1 MQTPKPRKWT
11 LLVLLL
17 LSVSFVAAPSSPVQ
31 ATMALAQPTA
41 DDEVPPHPLL
51 SNVNVR
57 RALAY
62 CTDRDALIRSVYPTL
77 TPAERQALIMDTF
90 LPKDHWLYSA
100 PPAEFQYPF
109 DAGQG
114 RALLDQAG
122 WTLAPGATYRTNAAG
137 YELAVGLT
145 TTNAGFRQTWAAALE
160 QQWRTHCG
168 IRLLRNHIS
177 ANVFFGDGP
186 GSLTRRDFET
196 SAFAWVGQTFPGGL
210 TLYGCDFI
218 PTAENGWFGQ
228 NTMGWCNPVADAALK
243 RGQNAL
249 ERAVMQTEYAAAQTE
264 FARDMVSLPLFQ
276 RVESVGVRKAL
287 QNYQPSATE
296 YDTWNI
302 DLWTLPGAA
311 TLVIRSEEPANL
323 YRFNFTGAFARLE
336 WLLFGKALSQVDYDY
351 QPSLITQIPTL
362 ESGLAHS
369 NDVTVNA
376 GDAVVDSQGDAVT
389 LAPGVTIRRADGQEV
404 VYAGGPVQMK
414 QLVVPYAFQ
423 PAIRW
428 SDGQALKRADI
439 DLAYQHDCDPA
450 AQSYI
455 LATCAAMANVLTA
468 NTAYTITYKPGY
480 QSGSYFSPPFLF
492 YPSHQVITTPGSHQ
506 GKTLAQVPAAD
517 WFDLPE
523 IMEQPLGVGPYR
535 LKSWQKGQEMV
546 FEKNP
551 HYWRG
556 AGTLAFDEVRI
567 KVNLPFDE
575 ALQQLESGALHV
587 LPGAQTTNSPDVQI
601 VVVSSATWEH
611 LDMNLDLYRQSVA
624 KFVPATG
631 GSVTTAVGISL
642 TVPAG
647 ALDAGATMVIND
659 IAAPTQP
666 VSAARAAVRAFT
678 LQALD
683 QSGQPVTQFNTPVTL
698 LLEYTDAEL
707 AERGISE
714 DTLNVAWWDGA
725 AWVNLLPCA
734 GCGVDTVNNRVTVL
748 VGHFSEFSLTGSA
761 QIFLPTVT
769 RN

>member
-1 MQTPKPRKWT
+1 M
-11 LLVLLL
+11 
-17 LSVSFVAAPSSPVQ
+17 
-31 ATMALAQPTA
+31 
-41 DDEVPPHPLL
+41 
-51 SNVNVR
+51 R

-90 LPKDHWLYSA
+90 LPNTHWLYSA

-109 DAGQG
+109 DAVQG
-114 RALLDQAG
+114 RALLEQEG
-122 WTLAPGATYRTNAAG
+122 WALAPGATYRTNAQG
-137 YELAVGLT
+137 YELAVSLT
-145 TTNAGFRQTWAAALE
+145 TSAGFRQTWAAVLE
-160 QQWRTHCG
+160 QQWRTNCG

-177 ANVFFGDGP
+177 SSVLFGDGP

-228 NTMGWCNPVADAALK
+228 NTMGWCNPTADAALK

-249 ERAVMQTEYAAAQTE
+249 ERAVMQTEYATAQTE

-276 RVESVGVRKAL
+276 RVESYGVRKAL

-296 YDTWNI
+296 WDTWNI
-302 DLWTLPGAA
+302 DTWTLPGVA
-311 TLVIRSEEPANL
+311 TLVIRSDEPDDL
-323 YRFNFTGAFARLE
+323 YRFNNSGAFARLE

-351 QPSLITQIPTL
+351 QPSLMTQIPTL
-362 ESGLAHS
+362 ESGLARS

-376 GDAVVDSQGDAVT
+376 GDAVVDIQGDAVT

-414 QLVVPYAFQ
+414 QLIVPYAFQ
-423 PAIRW
+423 PATRW
-428 SDGQALKRADI
+428 SDGQPLKKADI
-439 DLAYQHDCDPA
+439 DLAYQHDCDAA
-450 AQSYI
+450 AQSYM
-455 LATCAAMANVLTA
+455 LSTCAAIANVLTA
-468 NTAYTITYKPGY
+468 YTAYTVTYKPGY
-480 QSGSYFSPPFLF
+480 QNGSYFSPPFLF
-492 YPSHQVITTPGSHQ
+492 YPSHQVITTPGAHQ

-523 IMEQPLGVGPYR
+523 IMERPLGVGPYR

-587 LPGAQTTNSPDVQI
+587 MQFAQTTNSPDVQI

-624 KFVPATG
+624 KYVPATG
-631 GSVTTAVGISL
+631 GSVTTDVGISL
-642 TVPAG
+642 TVPVG
-647 ALDAGATMVIND
+647 ALSTGVTMVIAD
-659 IAAPTQP
+659 VATPSQPFADVQAP
-666 VSAARAAVRAFT
+666 VRVVT
-678 LQALD
+678 LRALD
-683 QSGQPVTQFNTPVTL
+683 QSGAEVKTFSQPLTL
-698 LLEYTDAEL
+698 VIEYTDAEL
-707 AERGISE
+707 AERGLSE
-714 DTLNVAWWDGA
+714 DTLNIAWWNDS

-734 GCGVDTVNNRVTVL
+734 GCSVDKVNNRVIVL
-748 VGHFSEFSLTGSA
+748 VDHFSEFSLTGSA
-761 QIFLPTVT
+761 RLFLPTVT

>member
-1 MQTPKPRKWT
+1 MRTKQ
-11 LLVLLL
+11 LLRWALLMSLLL
-17 LSVSFVAAPSSPVQ
+17 CVSIMAAPSSPAQ
-31 ATMALAQPTA
+31 AATVLAQPNA
-41 DDEVPPHPLL
+41 GDNVPPHPLL

-77 TPAERQALIMDTF
+77 TLAERQALLMDTF
-90 LPKDHWLYSA
+90 IPKDHWLYSA

-137 YELAVGLT
+137 YELAVSLT
-145 TTNAGFRQTWAAALE
+145 TTSAGFRQTWAAALE
-160 QQWRTHCG
+160 QQWRTNCG

-177 ANVFFGDGP
+177 SSVLFGDGP

-228 NTMGWCNPVADAALK
+228 NTMGWCNSIADAALK
-243 RGQNAL
+243 RGQNTL
-249 ERAVMQTEYAAAQTE
+249 DRAVMQTEYATAQTE

-296 YDTWNI
+296 WDTWNI
-302 DLWTLPGAA
+302 DTWTLPGVT
-311 TLVIRSEEPANL
+311 TLAIRSDEPANL
-323 YRFNFTGAFARLE
+323 YRFNNSGAFGRLE

-351 QPSLITQIPTL
+351 QPALMAQIPTL
-362 ESGLAHS
+362 ESGLARS

-414 QLVVPYAFQ
+414 QMVVPYAFQ

-428 SDGQALKRADI
+428 SDGQSLKRADI

-455 LATCAAMANVLTA
+455 LSTCAAIANVLTA
-468 NTAYTITYKPGY
+468 NTAYTVTYKPGY

-492 YPSHQVITTPGSHQ
+492 YPSHQVITTPGAHQ

-575 ALQQLESGALHV
+575 ALQQLESGVLHV
-587 LPGAQTTNSPDVQI
+587 LSYAQTTNSPDVAI
-601 VVVSSATWEH
+601 IVVSSATWEH

-624 KFVPATG
+624 KFVPTTG
-631 GSVTTAVGISL
+631 GSVTTDVGIRL
-642 TVPAG
+642 AVPAG
-647 ALDAGATMVIND
+647 ALSTGVTMVIAD
-659 IAAPTQP
+659 SATPSQP
-666 VSAARAAVRAFT
+666 FTDARAPLRVVT
-678 LQALD
+678 LRALD
-683 QSGQPVTQFNTPVTL
+683 QAGAEVKSFSQPLTL
-698 LLEYTDAEL
+698 VIDYTDAEL
-707 AERGISE
+707 AERGLSE
-714 DTLNVAWWDGA
+714 DTLNVAWWDGS

-734 GCGVDTVNNRVTVL
+734 GCGVDKINNRVTVL
-748 VGHFSEFSLTGSA
+748 VDHFSEFSLTGSA